1 MGVESLSLKT
11 SALLAARTW
20 ERSQYTPRTTMKL
33 LIILAIVATA
43 AYAAV
48 DESEFTEKS
57 DPETVL
63 LEMDAH
69 QTVKTMLKKGATE
82 ADCKD
87 LADTSCKEVER
98 ERRTNQRLL
107 NKLKTGSKCPG
118 LGQRQVRITMKHYT
132 ITRKK
137 WQTSV
142 TTLKT
147 TRRTTVHF
155 SSRRYSSITHG
166 KCGWIF
172 SSRTYQHVKRKVN
185 HAVRMER
192 ILRGKTVEAK
202 KAYHLA
208 ITIAKKLKRR
218 CHCDTQTTA
227 FKLWTTV
234 TNHKLLKKQR
244 LAHAKCKMMGC
255 VLRGINVNNARC
267 KAALPSLRN
276 KVLTQS
282 TRNEKCGN
290 RKGGGQVLRK
300 SASLKRRL
308 GRL

>member
-1 MGVESLSLKT
+1 MGG
-11 SALLAARTW
+11 
-20 ERSQYTPRTTMKL
+20 RSQYTPRTTMKL

-98 ERRTNQRLL
+98 ERCTNQRLL

-192 ILRGKTVEAK
+192 ILRGKTVEA
-202 KAYHLA
+202 AAHSRIPECHHHHGPPGDHSGSLSSHLRQPTGSCTWLHW
-208 ITIAKKLKRR
+208 IHRTLQI
-218 CHCDTQTTA
+218 
-227 FKLWTTV
+227 
-234 TNHKLLKKQR
+234 
-244 LAHAKCKMMGC
+244 
-255 VLRGINVNNARC
+255 
-267 KAALPSLRN
+267 
-276 KVLTQS
+276 
-282 TRNEKCGN
+282 
-290 RKGGGQVLRK
+290 LRK
-300 SASLKRRL
+300 LRL
-308 GRL
+308 SSDKLPETQKSQDE